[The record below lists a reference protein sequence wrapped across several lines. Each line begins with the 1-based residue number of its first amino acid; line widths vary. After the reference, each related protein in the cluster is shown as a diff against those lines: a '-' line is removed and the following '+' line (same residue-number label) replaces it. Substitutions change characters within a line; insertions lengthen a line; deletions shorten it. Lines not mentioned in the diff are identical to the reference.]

1 MPFALSINGKTGIVL
16 RVRETSVVISAA
28 RSALGK
34 TMPATPRNLPSAA
47 SCSNQ
52 GVPTAFTRISTGRS
66 HESHPAT
73 ACLARSLSPGA
84 TASSRSTMTAS
95 APLPKAFS
103 KRSGRVP
110 GTNRNERRWRSTGC
124 DISNPGKWVHHATV
138 SSVAA
143 RIHRQLHV
151 RYVDTRVVRLH
162 SDLHGVVDHAFDRD
176 QHFHGRLHFDR
187 RITSPSLV
195 LSLYL
200 KACPAPAQISDC
212 SARHRFRRW
221 QAPSLPIFCHAPTI
235 DVAAAKP
242 SASVVRQRIDI
253 MNIAH
258 IRSRFFVAVLFLTML
273 AFGNTVSAQTVD
285 SSDPQILI
293 KSVTQQVLDEV
304 HKQAIDPSDIPRIM
318 DIVNRDILPYID
330 FEHTTQ
336 LALAR
341 YWRTATPA
349 QQQQLTQQF
358 KMLLIHLYSG
368 ALAQLKPDQKIDYP
382 PMRVAP
388 TDSD

>member
-1 MPFALSINGKTGIVL
+1 
-16 RVRETSVVISAA
+16 
-28 RSALGK
+28 
-34 TMPATPRNLPSAA
+34 
-47 SCSNQ
+47 
-52 GVPTAFTRISTGRS
+52 
-66 HESHPAT
+66 
-73 ACLARSLSPGA
+73 
-84 TASSRSTMTAS
+84 
-95 APLPKAFS
+95 
-103 KRSGRVP
+103 
-110 GTNRNERRWRSTGC
+110 
-124 DISNPGKWVHHATV
+124 
-138 SSVAA
+138 
-143 RIHRQLHV
+143 
-151 RYVDTRVVRLH
+151 
-162 SDLHGVVDHAFDRD
+162 
-176 QHFHGRLHFDR
+176 
-187 RITSPSLV
+187 
-195 LSLYL
+195 
-200 KACPAPAQISDC
+200 
-212 SARHRFRRW
+212 
-221 QAPSLPIFCHAPTI
+221 
-235 DVAAAKP
+235 
-242 SASVVRQRIDI
+242 

-388 TDSD
+388 TDSDAVVRTIASTNAQPVEIDYRLRKTPQGWRVYDLNVMGAWLVQTYRQQFGETIQQNGIDGLLRFLTDRNQQLASGKPQ

>member
-1 MPFALSINGKTGIVL
+1 
-16 RVRETSVVISAA
+16 
-28 RSALGK
+28 
-34 TMPATPRNLPSAA
+34 
-47 SCSNQ
+47 
-52 GVPTAFTRISTGRS
+52 
-66 HESHPAT
+66 
-73 ACLARSLSPGA
+73 
-84 TASSRSTMTAS
+84 
-95 APLPKAFS
+95 
-103 KRSGRVP
+103 
-110 GTNRNERRWRSTGC
+110 
-124 DISNPGKWVHHATV
+124 
-138 SSVAA
+138 
-143 RIHRQLHV
+143 
-151 RYVDTRVVRLH
+151 
-162 SDLHGVVDHAFDRD
+162 
-176 QHFHGRLHFDR
+176 
-187 RITSPSLV
+187 
-195 LSLYL
+195 
-200 KACPAPAQISDC
+200 
-212 SARHRFRRW
+212 
-221 QAPSLPIFCHAPTI
+221 
-235 DVAAAKP
+235 
-242 SASVVRQRIDI
+242 

-388 TDSD
+388 TDSDAVVRTIASTNAQPVEIDYRLRKTPQGWRVYDLNVMGAWLVQTYRQQFGETIQQSGIDGLLRFLTDRNQQLASGKPQ

>member
-1 MPFALSINGKTGIVL
+1 
-16 RVRETSVVISAA
+16 
-28 RSALGK
+28 
-34 TMPATPRNLPSAA
+34 
-47 SCSNQ
+47 
-52 GVPTAFTRISTGRS
+52 
-66 HESHPAT
+66 
-73 ACLARSLSPGA
+73 
-84 TASSRSTMTAS
+84 
-95 APLPKAFS
+95 
-103 KRSGRVP
+103 
-110 GTNRNERRWRSTGC
+110 
-124 DISNPGKWVHHATV
+124 
-138 SSVAA
+138 
-143 RIHRQLHV
+143 
-151 RYVDTRVVRLH
+151 
-162 SDLHGVVDHAFDRD
+162 
-176 QHFHGRLHFDR
+176 
-187 RITSPSLV
+187 
-195 LSLYL
+195 
-200 KACPAPAQISDC
+200 
-212 SARHRFRRW
+212 
-221 QAPSLPIFCHAPTI
+221 
-235 DVAAAKP
+235 
-242 SASVVRQRIDI
+242 
-253 MNIAH
+253 
-258 IRSRFFVAVLFLTML
+258 ML

-388 TDSD
+388 TDSDAVVRTIASTNAQPVEIDYRLRKTPQGWRVYDLNVMGAWLVQTYRQQFGETIQQSGIDGLLRFLTDRNQQLASGKPQ